1 MGSDPSPL
9 IEKFKKLVDPNSEIH
24 AKCSQR
30 KQRKEKNMSAT
41 ERHTETKK
49 ATAATSETI
58 AELFHEAVRSY
69 EKALKSAFNCRRNQ

>member
-1 MGSDPSPL
+1 
-9 IEKFKKLVDPNSEIH
+9 
-24 AKCSQR
+24 
-30 KQRKEKNMSAT
+30 MSAT

-58 AELFHEAVRSY
+58 AELFHEAMRSY